1 MIDYTNYKKFYSDGN
16 EYNIAFLDQE
26 ITCARV
32 SPVSGGS
39 VVDYGN
45 FVSELIYSADG
56 YVRMVINGYYVEW
69 EAIEEEHGT
78 IEVTYDEPGG
88 RILATIG
95 GVGLYWFPAYE
106 DIVYSPEYS
115 YNVNASMVYKTLSGV
130 NVSWNAY
137 SYTPL
142 PEDIVALN
150 SEVAVGLGT
159 LNEQYISLDTE
170 GTNYTGLVEINN
182 GVVKS
187 YYTQQVLEPKRLF
200 STDLALS
207 KFTYDRLVGDTVSL
221 PYSLQEVSFEA
232 NDYLTFN
239 LIKDRLRKLHIN
251 NTYVFSR
258 MFIPDNDLPASN
270 NIRYLG
276 VPPST
281 VNTTTFTS
289 SAENLTLYSS
299 KTVQQTVRFTN
310 AEDYVDLGNIKKY
323 VSVKYAGNTDT
334 YVILGISDTKFISLS
349 TDLVTTNF
357 IEVSDKYESV
367 ENELPFGSLNSICI
381 NSNFIFISD
390 FANNNILKYEVSGF
404 YNKDV
409 AFANKR
415 NFVEVLGGSGY
426 STDPSRF
433 NGPSNICC
441 SDTHLVV
448 YDSGNYTCKVFNT
461 QFNYIKRLSGPP
473 FRREPLAAME
483 FDALENRLYLLTY
496 YNDGMK
502 LYVYDG
508 EFILQEQHILE
519 ETLAVVNGIKEVVK
533 NISFAK
539 ANNNYWYICTDLN
552 VFQKLKNRPEKILG
566 RYQRIRLGEWSA
578 SYNPEIT
585 YIWNLTNVDFDKA
598 NFLWNFFD
606 SPSDSENA
614 FLVDNKFRG
623 MGVIDN
629 YNNQDDIILLT
640 DCKLYVFK
648 EPYTFKQVTKY
659 NTYPNYGALK
669 LTINRDEYVQ
679 TPTIN
684 KEIYKILNDVY
695 TLKNNLVGRFTG
707 SYDNA
712 GVFTLEDY
720 NYNIEFN
727 DFNQNDINQYYIH
740 DNEKAILGVIN
751 RAFRSVYELQSKLV
765 SLSNVDYGDG
775 LIPVYNL
782 EEGTLILE

>member
-170 GTNYTGLVEINN
+170 GTNYTGLVEIDN
-182 GVVKS
+182 GIVKS

-349 TDLVTTNF
+349 TDLVTTNV

-404 YNKDV
+404 YNRDV

-519 ETLAVVNGIKEVVK
+519 ETLVVVNGIKEVVK

-566 RYQRIRLGEWSA
+566 RYQSERLGLWSA

-606 SPSDSENA
+606 SPTDSENA

-659 NTYPNYGALK
+659 NTYPNYGASK

>member
-16 EYNIAFLDQE
+16 EYNIAILDQE

-32 SPVSGGS
+32 SPISGGS

-56 YVRMVINGYYVEW
+56 YVRMFIDGYYVEW
-69 EAIEEEHGT
+69 EVVEENHGT
-78 IEVTYDEPGG
+78 IEVTYDEPEG
-88 RILATIG
+88 RVLATIG
-95 GVGLYWFPAYE
+95 GVEVYWSPVFE
-106 DIVYSPEYS
+106 DIVYSPEYTYDANMS
-115 YNVNASMVYKTLSGV
+115 TVYKTISGV

-142 PEDIVALN
+142 PEDIVVLN
-150 SEVAVGLGT
+150 GNVAVGLGT
-159 LNEQYISLDTE
+159 LNEQYISLNTE

-182 GVVKS
+182 GVAKS
-187 YYTQQVLEPKRLF
+187 YYTQQLLEPKRLF

-207 KFTYDRLVGDTVSL
+207 NFTYDRLVGDTVTL
-221 PYSLQEVSFEA
+221 PYSLQDVSFEA

-258 MFIPDNDLPASN
+258 MFIPNNDLPASN

-281 VNTTTFTS
+281 INTTTFTS

-299 KTVQQTVRFTN
+299 NTVQQTIKFTN
-310 AEDYVDLGNIKKY
+310 VENYVDLGNIKKY

-349 TDLVTTNF
+349 TDLTTTNF
-357 IEVSDKYESV
+357 IEKSDKYETV
-367 ENELPFGSLNSICI
+367 ENELPFGKLDSICL
-381 NSNFIFISD
+381 NTSHIFISD

-415 NFVEVLGGSGY
+415 NFIEVLGGSGY

-441 SDTHLVV
+441 NDTHLVV

-502 LYVYDG
+502 LYVYDS
-508 EFILQEQHILE
+508 EFILQEQYILE
-519 ETLAVVNGIKEVVK
+519 EKLAVVNGVKEIVK

-566 RYQRIRLGEWSA
+566 RYQSERLGLWSA

-640 DCKLYVFK
+640 DCRLYVLK
-648 EPYTFKQVTKY
+648 ESYTFKQVTKY
-659 NTYPNYGALK
+659 NTYPNYGASK

-727 DFNQNDINQYYIH
+727 NFNQNDINQYYIH

-765 SLSNVDYGDG
+765 SLSNIDYGNG

-782 EEGTLILE
+782 QEGTLILE

>member
-39 VVDYGN
+39 VVNYGN

-150 SEVAVGLGT
+150 SGVAVGLGT

-170 GTNYTGLVEINN
+170 GTNYTGLVEIDN
-182 GVVKS
+182 GIVKS

-221 PYSLQEVSFEA
+221 PHSLQEVSFEA

-258 MFIPDNDLPASN
+258 MFIPNNDLPASN

-349 TDLVTTNF
+349 TDLVTTNV

-367 ENELPFGSLNSICI
+367 ENELPFGNLDSICL
-381 NSNFIFISD
+381 NTNYIFISD

-404 YNKDV
+404 YSKDI

-441 SDTHLVV
+441 SDKHLVV

-566 RYQRIRLGEWSA
+566 RYQSERLGLWSA

-659 NTYPNYGALK
+659 NTYPNYGASK
-669 LTINRDEYVQ
+669 LTISRDEYVQ

>member
-16 EYNIAFLDQE
+16 EYNIAIQDQE

-56 YVRMVINGYYVEW
+56 YVRMLINGFYVEW
-69 EAIEEEHGT
+69 EAVEEDHGT
-78 IEVTYDEPGG
+78 VEVTYDEPGG
-88 RILATIG
+88 RVLATIG
-95 GVGLYWFPAYE
+95 GVGVYWFPAYE
-106 DIVYSPEYS
+106 DIVYSPEYT
-115 YNVNASMVYKTLSGV
+115 YDADTSMVYKTLSGV
-130 NVSWNAY
+130 NVSWYAY
-137 SYTPL
+137 SYTPQ
-142 PEDIVALN
+142 PQDVVALN
-150 SEVAVGLGT
+150 GGIAVGIGT
-159 LNEQYISLDTE
+159 LNEQYISLNTE

-182 GVVKS
+182 GVAKS
-187 YYTQQVLEPKRLF
+187 YYTQQLLEPKRLF

-258 MFIPDNDLPASN
+258 MFIPNNDLPASN

-281 VNTTTFTS
+281 VNTTTYTS

-299 KTVQQTVRFTN
+299 NTVQQTVRFTN
-310 AEDYVDLGNIKKY
+310 AEDYGELGNIKKY

-367 ENELPFGSLNSICI
+367 ENELPFGNLNSICL
-381 NSNFIFISD
+381 NSNYIFISD

-441 SDTHLVV
+441 NDTHLVV

-502 LYVYDG
+502 LYVYDS

-519 ETLAVVNGIKEVVK
+519 EKLITVNGIKEVVK

-539 ANNNYWYICTDLN
+539 ANSNYWYICTDLN

-566 RYQRIRLGEWSA
+566 RYQSERLGLWSP
-578 SYNPEIT
+578 SYDPEIT

-598 NFLWNFFD
+598 DFLWNFFD

-659 NTYPNYGALK
+659 NTYPNYGASK

-727 DFNQNDINQYYIH
+727 DFNQTDINQYYIH

>member
-16 EYNIAFLDQE
+16 EYNIAILDQE

-170 GTNYTGLVEINN
+170 GTNYTGLVEIDN
-182 GVVKS
+182 GIVKS

-258 MFIPDNDLPASN
+258 MFIPNNDLPASN

-390 FANNNILKYEVSGF
+390 FANNNIIKYEVSGF

-566 RYQRIRLGEWSA
+566 RYQSERLGLWSA

-606 SPSDSENA
+606 SPTDSENA

-659 NTYPNYGALK
+659 NTYPNYGASK

-751 RAFRSVYELQSKLV
+751 RAFKSVYELQSKLV

>member
-16 EYNIAFLDQE
+16 EYNIAILDQE
-26 ITCARV
+26 ITCTRV
-32 SPVSGGS
+32 SPISSG
-39 VVDYGN
+39 
-45 FVSELIYSADG
+45 
-56 YVRMVINGYYVEW
+56 
-69 EAIEEEHGT
+69 
-78 IEVTYDEPGG
+78 
-88 RILATIG
+88 
-95 GVGLYWFPAYE
+95 
-106 DIVYSPEYS
+106 DI
-115 YNVNASMVYKTLSGV
+115 
-130 NVSWNAY
+130 
-137 SYTPL
+137 
-142 PEDIVALN
+142 
-150 SEVAVGLGT
+150 AVGIGT
-159 LNEQYISLDTE
+159 LNEQYISLNTE

-182 GVVKS
+182 GVAKS
-187 YYTQQVLEPKRLF
+187 YYTQQLLEPKRLF

-258 MFIPDNDLPASN
+258 MFIPNNDLPASN

-276 VPPST
+276 VPPET
-281 VNTTTFTS
+281 INTTTYTS
-289 SAENLTLYSS
+289 SAENLTLYSG

-310 AEDYVDLGNIKKY
+310 AEDYVELGNIKKY

-367 ENELPFGSLNSICI
+367 ENELPFGNLNSICL
-381 NSNFIFISD
+381 NSNYIFISD

-404 YNKDV
+404 YSKDI

-483 FDALENRLYLLTY
+483 FDTLENRLYLLTY

-566 RYQRIRLGEWSA
+566 RYQSERLGLWSA

-659 NTYPNYGALK
+659 NTYPNYGASK

>member
-170 GTNYTGLVEINN
+170 GTNYTGLVEIDN
-182 GVVKS
+182 GIVKS

-566 RYQRIRLGEWSA
+566 RYQSERLGLWSA

-659 NTYPNYGALK
+659 NTYPNYGASK